1 MPLLPPA
8 LRRSL
13 VGAAVVTVTTTL
25 VAPAAAA
32 PLTTGPAR
40 SEVTSSDAVGGPR
53 LGAPGTVV
61 GAGSPALPD
70 VAADSWLVADLDTG
84 EVLAAKDP
92 HGKYAPASTLKV
104 LTAVTL
110 IPELDR
116 DQLVV
121 PTFDDVAVEGS
132 KVGLVEQV
140 SYPVHELFSALLM
153 VSGNDAANA
162 LATAAGGQEAAAH
175 LMNARAAELGAL
187 DTRAVNQHGLDAE
200 GQVSSAYDLA
210 LIARAGMADPQ
221 FAAYVA
227 TRQSSVAA
235 PDGARLAIANKNKL
249 LRGYPGALG
258 IKNGFTST
266 ARASFVGAAERDG
279 RRLVVTLMK
288 ASPQVFDEAAKLLDW
303 GFSAPADQPIGELV
317 PDAALSEA
325 ALPAQAGPTTSA
337 AETTTRLAPT
347 TEAVSGRVVEEG
359 ASLAVALAGLA
370 LAAAALLAVSRRP
383 APRPAGPRAARPAGR
398 PTPRSTSPR
407 SAPRPVPRSE
417 PRPERSPNRVPVAR
431 RRVG

>member
-8 LRRSL
+8 LRRAL
-13 VGAAVVTVTTTL
+13 VGAAVVAVTTAL
-25 VAPAAAA
+25 VAPAAIAS
-32 PLTTGPAR
+32 TTTA
-40 SEVTSSDAVGGPR
+40 STTASSSDVVGGPR
-53 LGAPGTVV
+53 LGTPGTVV

-70 VAADSWLVADLDTG
+70 VAAESWLVADLDTG
-84 EVLAAKDP
+84 EVLAAKDA
-92 HGKYAPASTLKV
+92 HGRYAPASTLKV

-116 DQLVV
+116 NQLVV
-121 PTFDDVAVEGS
+121 PTFDDVAVDGS

-162 LATAAGGQEAAAH
+162 LATAAGGQEAAAR

-235 PDGARLAIANKNKL
+235 PGGARLAIANKNKL
-249 LRGYPGALG
+249 LRDYPGALG

-288 ASPQVFDEAAKLLDW
+288 ATPQVFDEAVKLLDW
-303 GFSAPADQPIGELV
+303 GFSAPAAQPMGELV
-317 PDAALSEA
+317 PDGARSEA
-325 ALPAQAGPTTSA
+325 ALPARAGATTSEA
-337 AETTTRLAPT
+337 GTTTRRAPT
-347 TEAVSGRVVEEG
+347 TAAVSGRVVEEG
-359 ASLAVALAGLA
+359 ISLPVALAGLA
-370 LAAAALLAVSRRP
+370 LAAAALLSVSLRP
-383 APRPAGPRAARPAGR
+383 TPRPAGPRATRPAGR
-398 PTPRSTSPR
+398 PAPRSTAPR
-407 SAPRPVPRSE
+407 STPRPVPR
-417 PRPERSPNRVPVAR
+417 PEHSPNRLPGAR